1 MFRVQLFEIT
11 FSVLY
16 HLLCHWKHWWWNM
29 SLKKNNA
36 LLWLLKFSSN
46 VVISFWSLGANLWTQ
61 LHQMSL
67 KVKIFMRY
75 KKPTASIMLNDE
87 ILDTFL
93 LKSGKRQGCLF
104 SFQYCAGDSSKA
116 IKFIPI
122 VKNEVKLSG
131 VTDDTVLYI

>member
-75 KKPTASIMLNDE
+75 KKPTASIILNGEKLKAIPQKWGTKQGCPLSPLLFSIILE
-87 ILDTFL
+87 ILAREIRQEKKKHPNF
-93 LKSGKRQGCLF
+93 KRR
-104 SFQYCAGDSSKA
+104 
-116 IKFIPI
+116 
-122 VKNEVKLSG
+122 KNINSCR
-131 VTDDTVLYI
+131 